1 MDATTILEG
10 ITITLIGVL
19 IVFGVLTILVAILYG
34 LKYIYIRETS
44 KKEAIIKEKEEVKE
58 KQARPKE
65 IKIMEEKTKA
75 QIHDPQL
82 ISIITA
88 AIILFNE
95 YKAKKLSKYDI
106 FRDMPELSRIL
117 GLAGISF
124 RAELVVS
131 LGGKDQQVTVEEI
144 PGDGY
149 RVHIGNKNYI
159 AQISV

>member
-1 MDATTILEG
+1 MDTITILEG
-10 ITITLIGVL
+10 LTITVIGVL
-19 IVFGVLTILVAILYG
+19 VVFGVLAILVAILYG

-44 KKEAIIKEKEEVKE
+44 KKEAKREETKEVEE

-65 IKIMEEKTKA
+65 IKIVEEKTKT

-88 AIILFNE
+88 AISLFNE
-95 YKAKKLSKYDI
+95 YKARKLSKYDI

-124 RAELVVS
+124 KAELVVS
-131 LGGKDQQVTVEEI
+131 LGGKEQIVTVEEI
-144 PGDGY
+144 PGNGY
-149 RVHIGNKNYI
+149 KVRVGNKNYI
-159 AQISV
+159 AQISI

>member
-44 KKEAIIKEKEEVKE
+44 KKEAKIEEVKE

-88 AIILFNE
+88 AIIIFNE